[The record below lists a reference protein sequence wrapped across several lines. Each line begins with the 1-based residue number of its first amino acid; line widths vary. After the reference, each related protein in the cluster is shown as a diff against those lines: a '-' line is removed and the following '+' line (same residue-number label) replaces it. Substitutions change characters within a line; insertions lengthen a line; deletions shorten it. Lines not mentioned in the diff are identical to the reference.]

1 MKPVAVLFGCLLGVV
16 SRGGAQSMV
25 VHTHDGSAHEFNIAD
40 IESITFSELS
50 GYQSYSYDFESAG
63 LDGWGG
69 SATAEIVSG
78 TLHLSGINGYLYH
91 PIASSGTHF
100 TRGTVEFDI
109 KPGSG
114 DYVFQTKGET
124 EGSGTL
130 SWAVYMRWRNST
142 IQIHQ
147 WDGMTQNLIDTGVP
161 YEENMWYH
169 IRILF
174 DKDQG
179 AKGRFSLWSR
189 PLEDGSAE
197 VFVGEYDYEAEYG
210 KMAGVN
216 QISLGVYDI
225 KLSTTQYVYF
235 DNFYFHVAP

>member
-1 MKPVAVLFGCLLGVV
+1 MKPGVFLFGCLLGIV
-16 SRGGAQSMV
+16 SRAGAQSMV
-25 VHTHDGSAHEFNIAD
+25 IRSNDGSAHEFNIAD
-40 IESITFSELS
+40 IESITFSESS
-50 GYQSYSYDFESAG
+50 GYQSYSCNFESTG
-63 LDGWGG
+63 LEDWGG
-69 SATAEIVSG
+69 PATAEIVNG
-78 TLHLSGINGYLYH
+78 TLHLSGINEYLYH
-91 PIASSGTHF
+91 PIEPSGANF

-124 EGSGTL
+124 DGSGIL
-130 SWAVYMRWRNST
+130 SWAVYMRWRSGT
-142 IQIHQ
+142 IQMHQ

-174 DKDQG
+174 DTDQG

-189 PLEDGSAE
+189 PLENGLAE
-197 VFVGEYDYEAEYG
+197 VFVGEYDYVAEYG

-225 KLSTTQYVYF
+225 QLSTTQHVYF